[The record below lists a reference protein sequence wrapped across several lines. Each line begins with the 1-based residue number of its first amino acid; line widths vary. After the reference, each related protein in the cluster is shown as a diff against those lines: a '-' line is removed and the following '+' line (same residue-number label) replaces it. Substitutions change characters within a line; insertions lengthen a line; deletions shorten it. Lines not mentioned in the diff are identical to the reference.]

1 MNDMD
6 ELRELWERPGFQSGY
21 RDWRSDRV
29 AFAAGFEPE
38 VESFMAGCIDSKELS
53 EKALA
58 WKGQGFQG
66 NGQMFF
72 DQLVRWFETG
82 ELDLLLRDVL
92 DPPVDGISSE
102 LTLQHFREAISEV
115 LLSGR
120 GIEHRRVVVDGAI
133 VPVGL
138 PDLSTRRVNFFSS
151 FFWGASHPDG
161 WPVMF
166 PSGRDALVKRNLLT
180 RDLSEPELYSSYCYL
195 IDGVKAQLG
204 IDSWA
209 VEFLLWELWRSSA

>member
-21 RDWRSDRV
+21 RDWRSDRIE
-29 AFAAGFEPE
+29 FAAGFEPE
-38 VESFMAGCIDSKELS
+38 VESFMAGSLDSKELS

-102 LTLQHFREAISEV
+102 LTLQHFRNIPLAELASQ
-115 LLSGR
+115 
-120 GIEHRRVVVDGAI
+120 GAVI
-133 VPVGL
+133 PT
-138 PDLSTRRVNFFSS
+138 P
-151 FFWGASHPDG
+151 A
-161 WPVMF
+161 
-166 PSGRDALVKRNLLT
+166 
-180 RDLSEPELYSSYCYL
+180 
-195 IDGVKAQLG
+195 
-204 IDSWA
+204 
-209 VEFLLWELWRSSA
+209 